1 MRIRKSTA
9 IQLVKRK
16 KKKNKQWRVAM
27 GTWIPSKIFS
37 NGPFTLTR
45 VDKGVI
51 VCKEN
56 DRNNSSHNGLSFIL
70 YKNCTY
76 KSRTCTTLITLV
88 AQVPLILPRYKGT
101 QD

>member
-1 MRIRKSTA
+1 
-9 IQLVKRK
+9 
-16 KKKNKQWRVAM
+16 M

-70 YKNCTY
+70 YKNCTA
-76 KSRTCTTLITLV
+76 V
-88 AQVPLILPRYKGT
+88 HVQVKNLYDLDYFSSTSTFNLTKV
-101 QD
+101 

>member
-1 MRIRKSTA
+1 
-9 IQLVKRK
+9 
-16 KKKNKQWRVAM
+16 M

-56 DRNNSSHNGLSFIL
+56 DRNNSSHNGISFIL